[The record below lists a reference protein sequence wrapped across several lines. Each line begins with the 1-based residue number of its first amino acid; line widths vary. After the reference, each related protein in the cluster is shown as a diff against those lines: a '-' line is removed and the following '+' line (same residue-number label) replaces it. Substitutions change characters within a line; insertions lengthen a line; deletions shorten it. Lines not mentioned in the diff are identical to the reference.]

1 MPFNSLEALLF
12 EWPFE
17 AQPWPWTVISIIY
30 GLYKLALP
38 HVEGDSG
45 AQIQEVVGGSLEAT
59 LESDA
64 ALLLLIRFLLS
75 STPALNGKF
84 FQCLFSP
91 HTFSPS
97 DPVQASGFN
106 FHLFPNIFY

>member
-45 AQIQEVVGGSLEAT
+45 AQIQEVVG
-59 LESDA
+59 
-64 ALLLLIRFLLS
+64 R
-75 STPALNGKF
+75 
-84 FQCLFSP
+84 
-91 HTFSPS
+91 
-97 DPVQASGFN
+97 VSGG
-106 FHLFPNIFY
+106 HAGV